1 MGVDPEVDGDGIS
14 SVDADSSR
22 LPRLDSAERDS
33 STKALSKPEQRKQMV
48 KKEEEEERKVQD
60 FRRPAA
66 VVGISARYVL
76 APVFFYMLCH
86 GTYYF

>member
-33 STKALSKPEQRKQMV
+33 SSKALSKQEQRKQMV
-48 KKEEEEERKVQD
+48 KKEEEERKVQD

-86 GTYYF
+86 GTYYL